1 MYLASLTTTQ
11 SERFKQVHQ
20 EQYRIRQGCNFSPC
34 VHSKEHFRF
43 GFGHRQTE
51 SYASIDH
58 CNDSHE
64 GHIEHTNDDHEPTP
78 KVIVEH
84 FLEKTISCATKEL

>member
-58 CNDSHE
+58 CNGSHE
-64 GHIEHTNDDHEPTP
+64 GHIELCSAAQPCNA
-78 KVIVEH
+78 
-84 FLEKTISCATKEL
+84 FLRWRPSLEEYAAQPGE